1 MARRL
6 HVVIS
11 STRPGRVGPSVAQWF
26 HGFAAAHGA
35 FDAVLVDLAAFNLP
49 VFDEPEHPRLQKYQH
64 AHTRAWSESTRQAD
78 AFVFVMPEYN
88 YGPPP
93 SLVNALNYLVVEWGY
108 APVGL
113 VTYGGLSGGLR
124 SAQAVKPLL
133 TALRMMPLPD
143 GVAIHFVTQH
153 LDANRA
159 FTATDQHQHSAKA
172 LLDEL
177 ARWTDALAPLRAE
190 RKGRQA
196 S

>member
-26 HGFAAAHGA
+26 NGFAAAHGG
-35 FDAVLVDLAAFNLP
+35 FEAVLVDLASFNLP
-49 VFDEPEHPRLQKYQH
+49 VFDEPEHPRLRKYQH

-143 GVAIHFVTQH
+143 GVAIPFVTQH

-159 FTATDQHQHSAKA
+159 FTATDQHQHSAKT

>member
-26 HGFAAAHGA
+26 HGFAATQGA
-35 FDAVLVDLAAFNLP
+35 FEAVLVDLADFKLP

-64 AHTRAWSESTRQAD
+64 AHTRAWSESVRHAD

-93 SLVNALNYLVVEWGY
+93 SLVNALNYLV
-108 APVGL
+108 
-113 VTYGGLSGGLR
+113 GGMGLR
-124 SAQAVKPLL
+124 ACRPRDLWRHLGRPALGPIGEAAAHSA
-133 TALRMMPLPD
+133 RMMPLPD
-143 GVAIHFVTQH
+143 GVAIPFVTQH

-159 FTATDQHQHSAKA
+159 FTATEQHQHSAKT

-177 ARWTDALAPLRAE
+177 ARWTDALVSLRAE
-190 RKGRQA
+190 RKKPPA
-196 S
+196 A